1 MNIFHLVGVLNP
13 QRGHL
18 SSSGYFFIYL
28 VFFFFFFSVVGGD
41 DRCLR
46 TGLYGQVV
54 CMS

>member
-1 MNIFHLVGVLNP
+1 MNIFHLVGVVNP

-18 SSSGYFFIYL
+18 SLSGVFFIYL
-28 VFFFFFFSVVGGD
+28 VFFFFSVVGGD